1 MTSQFRTS
9 LVIAL
14 LAALFGLVPAQSPDK
29 AQASSD
35 QTQANAAR
43 IGSLRGR
50 VTNSDGQPMANV
62 TVNISPIG
70 RAAGRR
76 PGMPGGAVQTIT
88 DDEGNFQV
96 DGLLPASYAVSSA
109 APGYVTLPPED
120 ENSAGIYHPG
130 DSVLLTLVKGG
141 VITGKVMNSAG
152 EPLTGVS
159 VNAIRVGNV
168 DGEADA
174 TPAAAGFGRNWRTN
188 DLGLWRIYGLVP
200 GSYIVQAG
208 GRSGGPNQFS
218 EFSEDAPTFYP
229 SSVRDAA
236 VILTVRAGEEVSGID
251 IRYRGEKGRTVSGR
265 VVARTESGFA
275 NFGGIQIS
283 LRSAASGAQ
292 IATTMQM
299 DRGNSRGFALYG
311 IPDGD
316 YEIVARRSGFNPLE
330 SDEVSAPRRVSVRGA
345 DVSGLELTLA
355 PLATVS
361 GKVIIEKKPGAPAAA
376 CQPQRASFIEEVLLT
391 AQRDEAAREALSPD
405 VPRPAAP
412 AANGEFLLRNLE
424 AGRWRINALL
434 PGESWYVRAISLS
447 KAPASAPVRKTAAAT
462 QPSAA
467 SVINVAR
474 DGFSLRAGE
483 KLKGLTVTLAEGA
496 ASLKGK
502 VVTDGAKPAG
512 RIGVYLVPAEK
523 ESADDLL
530 RYALAGTRSDGSFQF
545 SHFAPG
551 RYYLLAGTMP
561 EAGSSGS
568 ALSLSALDNTRRA
581 TLRREAEAR
590 GIAIDL
596 SPCQRV
602 TDYQFRTAGAFEIR
616 K

>member
-1 MTSQFRTS
+1 MTSQLRIS
-9 LVIAL
+9 LLPLL
-14 LAALFGLVPAQSPDK
+14 LAALSGLVPAQSSDK
-29 AQASSD
+29 AQASPD
-35 QTQANAAR
+35 QTPANAAR

-62 TVNISPIG
+62 TVNIFLIG

-88 DDEGNFQV
+88 DDEGSFQV
-96 DGLLPASYAVSSA
+96 DGLLPASYVVSSA

-120 ENSAGIYHPG
+120 ENSAGVYHPG

-141 VITGKVMNSAG
+141 VITGRVLNSAG

-159 VNAIRVGNV
+159 VKAIRVGNV
-168 DGEADA
+168 DGETEA

-188 DLGLWRIYGLVP
+188 DLGIYRIYGLVP

-208 GRSGGPNQFS
+208 GGPNRFS

-236 VILTVRAGEEVSGID
+236 VILTVRAGEEVSGIE

-265 VVARTESGFA
+265 VVARAESGVA

-292 IATTMQM
+292 VATTMQLE
-299 DRGNSRGFALYG
+299 RGGNRRFALYG

-316 YEIVARRSGFNPLE
+316 YEIVARRNGFSPLE
-330 SDEVSAPRRVSVRGA
+330 SDEVSAARRVSVRGA

-361 GKVIIEKKPGAPAAA
+361 GKVIIEKIPAATSTSAA
-376 CQPQRASFIEEVLLT
+376 CQPPRASFIEEVLLT
-391 AQRDEAAREALSPD
+391 AQRNEAMREVAPAD

-412 AANGEFLLRNLE
+412 DAKGEFLLRNLE

-434 PGESWYVRAISLS
+434 PGENWYVRAISLNQV
-447 KAPASAPVRKTAAAT
+447 PASSPVRKSTAAT
-462 QPSAA
+462 QSSAA
-467 SVINVAR
+467 SVVNVAR

-496 ASLKGK
+496 AGLKGR
-502 VVTDGAKPAG
+502 VVTEGAKITG
-512 RIGVYLVPAEK
+512 KIGVYLIPAEK

-530 RYALAGTRSDGSFQF
+530 RYALTGARSDGSFRF
-545 SHFAPG
+545 SHLAPG
-551 RYYLLAGTMP
+551 RYYLLAGTAP
-561 EAGSSGS
+561 EAENSSS
-568 ALSLSALDNTRRA
+568 AFSLPVLDNTRRA
-581 TLRREAEAR
+581 TLRREAEAK
-590 GIAIDL
+590 GAAIDL

-602 TDYQFRTAGAFEIR
+602 TDYQLGLQRSVR
-616 K
+616 